1 MIIYEDEIEKMH
13 KFACPDETGWQYA
26 STGDEREGCVAFL
39 LDNRGSGEYVRTGYT
54 IEELSIKVQ
63 LKIIDELTRLGG
75 TLPDTQTE

>member
-39 LDNRGSGEYVRTGYT
+39 LDNRGSGE
-54 IEELSIKVQ
+54 
-63 LKIIDELTRLGG
+63 
-75 TLPDTQTE
+75 